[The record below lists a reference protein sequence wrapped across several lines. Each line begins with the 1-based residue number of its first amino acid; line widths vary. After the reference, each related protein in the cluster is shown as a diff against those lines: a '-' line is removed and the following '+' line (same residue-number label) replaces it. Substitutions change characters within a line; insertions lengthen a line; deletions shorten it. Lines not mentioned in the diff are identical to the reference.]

1 MNLIVIGFKENL
13 EKIIEIL
20 NKQLYFFKR
29 EKIYIDKKIEKNGEM
44 SFVTYFIKDGKSVKY
59 KNIKNIFNYYI
70 AKAIAD
76 IVTDVYQEKIIDRLI
91 CEKCYYLN
99 SEDKKLIK
107 YRVIDY
113 LNRNEYMLQEDII
126 PQISKK
132 AKILKT
138 VMDFLEENDKLI
150 IDGLIN
156 FRLKFFTELI
166 EEALEKNIEDFF
178 VEKEY
183 REFIRVLQY
192 FVELQESKVDLVNI
206 IFKSDGTYQLF
217 DKKMNIIDNDIF
229 QEFAEEIS
237 ENEMNYDDL
246 LISSLITIAPK
257 KIIIHIEKS
266 IQDKEIIKVIKS
278 VFQNKVSVCSGCR
291 LCLKEKDSKIKI
303 EKEK

>member
-1 MNLIVIGFKENL
+1 MNLLTIGFKENF
-13 EKIIEIL
+13 EKIIEII
-20 NKQLYFFKR
+20 NKQLYFFER
-29 EKIYIDKKIEKNGEM
+29 EKIHIDEKIEKIGDIN
-44 SFVTYFIKDGKSVKY
+44 FATYFIKDKKGVKY

-70 AKAIAD
+70 AEAITD
-76 IVTDVYQEKIIDRLI
+76 IVIDVYQEKIIDRLI
-91 CEKCYYLN
+91 IEKCYYLD
-99 SEDKKLIK
+99 SEDKKVIK
-107 YRVIDY
+107 SRVVDY
-113 LNRNEYMLQEDII
+113 LNRNEYVLREGIM

-138 VMDFLEENDKLI
+138 VMDFLEENDNLI

-206 IFKSDGTYQLF
+206 IFKNDGTYQLL
-217 DKKMNIIDNDIF
+217 DKKMNLIDNDIF
-229 QEFAEEIS
+229 QELAEEIS

-266 IQDKEIIKVIKS
+266 IQDREIIKVIKS
-278 VFQNKVSVCSGCR
+278 VFQNKVSVCPGCR
-291 LCLKEKDSKIKI
+291 LCLKEKDNKIKI

>member
-1 MNLIVIGFKENL
+1 MNLLIIGFKENL

-20 NKQLYFFKR
+20 NKQLYFFER
-29 EKIYIDKKIEKNGEM
+29 EKIHIDKKIEKIGDIN
-44 SFVTYFIKDGKSVKY
+44 FITYFIKNGKDIKY

-70 AKAIAD
+70 AEAITD
-76 IVTDVYQEKIIDRLI
+76 IVINIYQEKIIDRLI
-91 CEKCYYLN
+91 YEKYYYL
-99 SEDKKLIK
+99 SLEDKKIIK
-107 YRVIDY
+107 SRVGDY
-113 LNRNEYMLQEDII
+113 LNRNEYVLQEGIM

-132 AKILKT
+132 AKILKI
-138 VMDFLEENDKLI
+138 VMDFLDENDKLI

-156 FRLKFFTELI
+156 FRLKFFTELVD
-166 EEALEKNIEDFF
+166 EALEKNVEDFF

-217 DKKMNIIDNDIF
+217 DKKMNLIDNDIF
-229 QEFAEEIS
+229 QELAEEIS
-237 ENEMNYDDL
+237 ESEMNYDDL

-266 IQDKEIIKVIKS
+266 IQDREIIKVIKN
-278 VFQNKVSVCSGCR
+278 VFQNKVSVCPGCR
-291 LCLKEKDSKIKI
+291 LCLKEKDNKIKI

>member
-1 MNLIVIGFKENL
+1 MNLLIIGFKEKL
-13 EKIIEIL
+13 EKITEIL
-20 NKQLYFFKR
+20 DERLCSFEK
-29 EKIYIDKKIEKNGEM
+29 EKIHIDKKIEKIGDINFITYSIENGGE
-44 SFVTYFIKDGKSVKY
+44 VKH
-59 KNIKNIFNYYI
+59 KNIKNIFNYYV
-70 AKAIAD
+70 AEAITD
-76 IVTDVYQEKIIDRLI
+76 IVINIYQEKIIDRLI
-91 CEKCYYLN
+91 YDKYYYL
-99 SEDKKLIK
+99 SFEDKKIIK
-107 YRVIDY
+107 SRVVDY
-113 LNRNEYMLQEDII
+113 LNRNEYVLQEGIM

-132 AKILKT
+132 TKILKT
-138 VMDFLEENDKLI
+138 IMDFLDESDSLI
-150 IDGLIN
+150 IDGLVN

-192 FVELQESKVDLVNI
+192 FVELQESKVELVNI

-217 DKKMNIIDNDIF
+217 DKKMNLIDNDIF
-229 QEFAEEIS
+229 QELAEEIS

-266 IQDKEIIKVIKS
+266 IQDREIIKVIKN

-291 LCLKEKDSKIKI
+291 LCLKEKDSKVKI